1 MSTQPAPALPALL
14 ERLPELMLRDAQRL
28 GRRLDGARRIRQPEA
43 RAAVLAEI
51 AGQIEQ
57 AERRVAH
64 RRAAV
69 PKITYPESLPVS
81 QKKDD
86 ILAAIRDHQVV
97 IVAGET
103 GSGKTTQIPKICM
116 ELGRGVRGLIGH
128 TQPRRIAAR
137 TVAERIADE
146 LGTQLGETI
155 GWKVRFTDQV
165 GPDTLVKLMTD
176 GILLAE
182 IQTDRELRQYDTIII
197 DEAHERSLNIDFIL
211 GYLAQL
217 LPRRPDLK
225 VVVTSATI
233 DPERFARHFASFA
246 TVGGGATGATGGRE
260 ARGGGR
266 PQRGASRRTRDDAPS
281 APDVASTPGA
291 PTAEA
296 PTADIPSSGAA
307 PAAPGAGAEPAG
319 APIIE
324 VSGRTYPVEV
334 RYRPLLEEGG
344 QDGDRDQ
351 VTAICDAVDEL
362 QREGEGD
369 ILVFLSGEREIRD
382 TADALEKKKL
392 RHTEIL
398 PLYARLSHAEQHRV
412 FQRHTGRRVV
422 LATNVAE
429 TSLTVPGIRYVIDP
443 GTARISRYSHRTKVQ
458 RLPIEPISQASAN
471 QRKGRCG
478 RTSDGI
484 CIRLYSEDDFLTRPE
499 FTDAEILRTNL
510 ASVILQMTAAGLGDI
525 ERFPFIDPPDRRNI
539 KDGIDLLHELG
550 AIEPQRQPAD
560 QSTADQSADQTSDQ
574 PAEQGEPGGGE
585 EPAAARP
592 PADDRADDRG
602 DDRADRRGGKGRGGG
617 RGPGRK
623 GRGQQLTPLG
633 RKLAQFPVDPRLARM
648 ILAADSNGCARE
660 VIVIAAALSIQDP
673 RERPADKQAQADQQ
687 HARFKDET
695 SDFLALLNLWRYVR
709 EQQKALSSSAFRRMC
724 RSEFLNYLRIREW
737 QDIYSQLRTV
747 AKSMGIE
754 VSAADTEI
762 PADQVHQSLLAGL
775 LSHIGLKEIAE
786 DPAKAGAKTSAKGSD
801 KPRGKGDYL
810 GARNAKFAVF
820 PGSALFKK
828 PPRWIMSA
836 ELVETSRLWARVNAR
851 IEPEWVEPL
860 AQHLVKRTY
869 SEPHWEQKQA
879 AVMAYERV
887 TLYGVPIVAQRKVN
901 YGRIDPI
908 TSRDL
913 FIRNAL
919 VEGDW
924 RTHHQ
929 FFHDNRKLLGEVEEL
944 EHRARRRDILVDDE
958 TLFDFYDQR
967 VPEHVV
973 SGAHFDSW
981 WKHKRRDE
989 PELLSFEKSMLINE
1003 RAQGI
1008 SKDAYPDTWWQGR
1021 LKFRVT
1027 YQFEPG
1033 ADADG
1038 VTVHIPLQVLNQVED
1053 HGFDWQIP
1061 GLRQDLVTELIR
1073 SLPKPIRRNYVPA
1086 PDYAR
1091 RFLERVNPTAGLSGA
1106 EPQGPLTAALGRELQ
1121 RMVGVTITPDDWDT
1135 TKIPDHLKITFRVVD
1150 ERRRKLAEDK
1160 DLVALKASL
1169 QPKTQAAITRV
1180 FATSKESAGIEQRS
1194 GLTSWTIGALPRTF
1208 ETRRGGQPVKAYPAL
1223 VDEGA
1228 SVAVRL
1234 FDTEAE
1240 QERAMWAGTRRL
1252 ILLNLP
1258 SNPAKFA
1265 QGKLDN
1271 GAKLALSRSP
1281 HGSVQALFDDC
1292 VAAATDRLIAA
1303 RGGPAWDEESF
1314 RKLFDAVRADVTDVT
1329 MDTIRKVREVLA
1341 AWQACERRLK
1351 ATTSVVLAPSLA
1363 DIREQLAALIKPGF
1377 VTEHGV
1383 RRLPDLMRYLVAVDR
1398 RLQQLPHNAERDRAR
1413 MAKVHDMRD
1422 EYLWLLEQ
1430 LELKHPGRPVPREAL
1445 EIRWMIEE
1453 LRVSYFAHALGTAY
1467 PISDKRIVKAVTA
1480 AAP

>member
-1 MSTQPAPALPALL
+1 MSSQPASALPDGTAHAASGATAPTLPALL
-14 ERLPELMLRDAQRL
+14 ERLPELMLRDQQRL
-28 GRRLDGARRIRQPEA
+28 GRRLDGARRIRKPEA

-51 AGQIEQ
+51 AQGLDE
-57 AERRVAH
+57 AELRVAQ

-69 PKITYPESLPVS
+69 PEITYPEELPVS

-103 GSGKTTQIPKICM
+103 GSGKTTQIPKICL

-137 TVAERIADE
+137 TVAERVAEE
-146 LGTQLGETI
+146 LKTPLGEAV

-165 GPDTLVKLMTD
+165 GGDTLVKLMTD

-182 IQTDRELRQYDTIII
+182 IQTDRELRQYDTLII

-225 VVVTSATI
+225 IVITSATI
-233 DPERFARHFASFA
+233 DPERFARHFGSFA
-246 TVGGGATGATGGRE
+246 TVGAA
-260 ARGGGR
+260 
-266 PQRGASRRTRDDAPS
+266 
-281 APDVASTPGA
+281 APDDGDERPGA
-291 PTAEA
+291 P
-296 PTADIPSSGAA
+296 IV
-307 PAAPGAGAEPAG
+307 
-319 APIIE
+319 E

-344 QDGDRDQ
+344 QDADRDQ
-351 VTAICDAVDEL
+351 ITAICDAVDEL
-362 QREGEGD
+362 QAEGPGD

-382 TADALEKKKL
+382 TADALNKKQL
-392 RHTEIL
+392 PRTEVL

-412 FQRHTGRRVV
+412 FQRHTGRRIV

-443 GTARISRYSHRTKVQ
+443 GMARISRYSYRTKVQ
-458 RLPIEPISQASAN
+458 RLPIEAISQASAN

-484 CIRLYSEDDFLTRPE
+484 CIRLYSEDDFLSRPE

-510 ASVILQMTAAGLGDI
+510 ASVILQMTAAGLGEI
-525 ERFPFIDPPDRRNI
+525 EKFPFIDPPDRRNI
-539 KDGIDLLHELG
+539 KDGVDLLSELG
-550 AIEPQRQPAD
+550 ALDTKQKDP
-560 QSTADQSADQTSDQ
+560 
-574 PAEQGEPGGGE
+574 
-585 EPAAARP
+585 
-592 PADDRADDRG
+592 
-602 DDRADRRGGKGRGGG
+602 
-617 RGPGRK
+617 RK
-623 GRGQQLTPLG
+623 RLTPMG
-633 RKLAQFPVDPRLARM
+633 RKLSQLPVDPRLARM
-648 ILAADSNGCARE
+648 VLEADRNGCVRE
-660 VIVIAAALSIQDP
+660 VMVIAAALSIQDP
-673 RERPADKQAQADQQ
+673 RERPSDKQQQADQQ
-687 HARFKDET
+687 HARFRDES
-695 SDFLALLNLWRYVR
+695 SDFLAFLNLWRYIR
-709 EQQKALSSSAFRRMC
+709 EQQKELSSSAFRRMC

-747 AKSMGIE
+747 AKSMGIHLNE
-754 VSAADTEI
+754 EDAAPDH
-762 PADQVHQSLLAGL
+762 VHTSLLSGL
-775 LSHIGLKEIAE
+775 LSHIGLKN
-786 DPAKAGAKTSAKGSD
+786 AGLEGTKEGG
-801 KPRGKGDYL
+801 GKNEYL
-810 GARNAKFAVF
+810 GARSAKFAVF

-828 PPRWIMSA
+828 PPRWVMSA
-836 ELVETSRLWARVNAR
+836 ELVETSRLWARVNAK
-851 IEPEWVEPL
+851 IEPEWIEPL

-869 SEPHWEQKQA
+869 SEPHWEQKMA

-901 YGRIDPI
+901 YGRIDPE

-967 VPEHVV
+967 IPAEVV

-981 WKHKRRDE
+981 WKKQRHEE
-989 PELLSFEKSMLINE
+989 PELLNFEHSMLINE
-1003 RAQGI
+1003 SAEAVT
-1008 SKDAYPDTWWQGR
+1008 KDDYPDSWRQGK
-1021 LKFRVT
+1021 LKFKVT

-1038 VTVHIPLQVLNQVED
+1038 VTVHIPLQVLNQVSSE
-1053 HGFDWQIP
+1053 GFDWQIP
-1061 GLRQDLVTELIR
+1061 GLREQLVTELIR

-1086 PDYAR
+1086 PNFAA
-1091 RFLERVNPTAGLSGA
+1091 RFLDSTVPL
-1106 EPQGPLTAALGRELQ
+1106 QGSLTASLAAGLQ
-1121 RMVGVTITPDDWDT
+1121 RMVGVPVAAADFDT
-1135 TKIPDHLKITFRVVD
+1135 GRIPDHLKITFRVVD
-1150 ERRRKLAEDK
+1150 ERRRKLAEAK
-1160 DLVALKASL
+1160 DLEALRL
-1169 QPKTQAAITRV
+1169 QLKPKTRAAI
-1180 FATSKESAGIEQRS
+1180 SKAFEEAAGRPARDGKGGRTGADDAQQPAGPEQRT
-1194 GLTSWTIGALPRTF
+1194 GLTSWTIGTLPRTF
-1208 ETRRGGQPVKAYPAL
+1208 ETRRAGQPLKAYPAL
-1223 VDEGA
+1223 VDEGS

-1240 QERAMWAGTRRL
+1240 QLTAMWAGTRRL
-1252 ILLNLP
+1252 ILLNIP

-1265 QGKLDN
+1265 QDKLSN
-1271 GAKLALSRSP
+1271 QQKLALSRNP
-1281 HGSVQALFDDC
+1281 HGSIAALFEDC
-1292 VAAATDRLIAA
+1292 VTAAADRLIAA

-1314 RKLFDAVRADVTDVT
+1314 RKLFDAVRADLVDVT
-1329 MDTIRKVREVLA
+1329 LRTIQQAQEVLA

-1351 ATTSVVLAPSLA
+1351 ETTFPSLLPSLA
-1363 DIREQLAALIKPGF
+1363 DVKEQLAALIKPGF
-1377 VTEHGV
+1377 VTAHGAK
-1383 RRLPDLMRYLVAVDR
+1383 RLPDLMRYLVAADR
-1398 RLQQLPHNAERDRAR
+1398 RLQQLPTNAERDRTR
-1413 MAKVHDMRD
+1413 MAKVKEMQD
-1422 EYLWLLEQ
+1422 EFAWLLEQ
-1430 LELKHPGRPVPREAL
+1430 FPPGRPVPAAAL

-1467 PISDKRIVKAVTA
+1467 PVSDKRIVKAVDA
-1480 AAP
+1480 AVPR